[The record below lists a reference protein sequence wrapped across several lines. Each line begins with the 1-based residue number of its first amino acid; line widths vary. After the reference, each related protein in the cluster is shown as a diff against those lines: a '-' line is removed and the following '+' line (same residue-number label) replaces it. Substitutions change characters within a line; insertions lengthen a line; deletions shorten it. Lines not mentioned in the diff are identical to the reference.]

1 MKSTGIVRKL
11 DPVGRV
17 VFPMELRR
25 IMNLKEGDPL
35 EIFMD
40 GDFILLK
47 KYETERACAV
57 TGKVLSANKEFA
69 PGLILSPKGAQIL
82 FEKLQNEKI

>member
-1 MKSTGIVRKL
+1 MKSTGIIRKL
-11 DPVGRV
+11 DPVGRL

-25 IMNLKEGDPL
+25 IMNLKEGDPM

-40 GDFILLK
+40 GDYILLK
-47 KYETERACAV
+47 KHRKEGACAV
-57 TGKVLSANKEFA
+57 TGEVLSENKEFT
-69 PGLILSPKGAQIL
+69 PGLILSSKGAQIL

>member
-11 DPVGRV
+11 DPLGRV

-25 IMNLKEGDPL
+25 IMNLKEGDPM

-47 KYETERACAV
+47 KYKTEGACAV
-57 TGKVLSANKEFA
+57 TGKVLSENKEFT

-82 FEKLQNEKI
+82 FEKLKNEKI